1 MTDLNELG
9 TINVTNGSV
18 AVTGNG
24 TAFALARATGGV
36 LHAGAISI
44 PVRSVEADNALTLAL
59 PWPGAT
65 GTNLAYFIDLA
76 SAEAVDLVAVSQQ
89 VTETA
94 RELRRVIYSETEPAG
109 PNVGDTWLEP
119 DPLP

>member
-9 TINVTNGSV
+9 TINVTGGSV

-36 LHAGAISI
+36 LHAGAISV

-65 GTNLAYFIDLA
+65 ETNLAYFIDVA
-76 SAEAVDLVAVSQQ
+76 RAEATDLVAVSQQ

-94 RELRRVIYSETEPAG
+94 RELRRVIYSEAEP
-109 PNVGDTWLEP
+109 PNMRVGDIWRRP
-119 DPLP
+119 KAQP